1 MPRLNLM
8 MCMKLIVRPISM
20 ILIVAT
26 LLLAGC
32 GELDLAMGP
41 LLSTVSFSGAQIT
54 PNADGDN
61 DVVEIQYSL
70 RRPAAVS
77 IYFDDSAGE
86 RYYFREARRRAPGDY
101 SVFWGGVVDQPQLLS
116 LIHI

>member
-8 MCMKLIVRPISM
+8 MLMKMLVRPIS
-20 ILIVAT
+20 ITLIAAG

-41 LLSTVSFSGAQIT
+41 LLNTVSFSGAQIT

-61 DVVEIQYSL
+61 DVVEVQY
-70 RRPAAVS
+70 
-77 IYFDDSAGE
+77 
-86 RYYFREARRRAPGDY
+86 
-101 SVFWGGVVDQPQLLS
+101 LS
-116 LIHI
+116 LIHISEPTRPY